1 MPMTDSE
8 LVSAILQGQTTQF
21 EKLVDRYLPMVR
33 GLCASRFRD
42 PATVDDLTQEALI
55 AGYRNL
61 NRLRNP
67 ARFAPWLARIARNAC
82 VEHLRSTSRR
92 TAAID
97 RAAAEADAT
106 PATPDEI
113 AKRKELYTW
122 VHRAIGTLPDKTR
135 EVMVL
140 HYMEG
145 LSTVEIAAQTGI
157 RETAVRKRLQYGRQ
171 LVGDVLWRELEPRR
185 AMAHPENENAKRR
198 VLKALPLTAAPW
210 LAHGDKA
217 AAAAGILGLL
227 GSSALL
233 KIGLTACIA
242 VLGLFAV
249 YRLTTPSGPSPGNTV
264 SPSTAVAG
272 GSLEV
277 NSATTPESVS
287 STQTDAPASSQ
298 ALGPSGALTVQVHFK
313 YTQPAPVER
322 TDSGAAVRADPYQQ
336 PGDSGMP
343 VAGAFV
349 RVMPLVFDS
358 EGLLRTLERAGI
370 EPGMRGRV
378 AQCVR
383 SIFESRMAMFEAMSQ
398 EAARARM
405 AQSVANASLTQAEFE
420 QAMSKL
426 QAVLM
431 ENAGGGMEQFFK
443 PGPPSEWRDAPV
455 DATGRARFTQLP
467 AGHYFAV
474 ARDPQIAQDW
484 PEDMGSGLRALDKP
498 GMALSEA
505 GVSEG
510 ADQVVTILLDDAR
523 SGLRGTVADA
533 ITGQPIPEA
542 RVTVASNESPGLE
555 DGTPSLHDG
564 GYWVLPTRVGYG
576 TLHVRVEADNY
587 LPAEFKQERV
597 MGQASE
603 PRVVTLTPKAMI
615 CGKVTSFDGKPAA
628 GVEIIR
634 WTGDSG
640 QGATRTSEDGT
651 YCLGHDGGPTVLSAS
666 IGPLSTERVTL
677 DLAPD
682 EAGAADFVLPPAGAI
697 AIRVA
702 TSSGERVAILDEVN
716 LFDSETGR
724 REYQFD
730 SLTSE
735 SGEYLFQHIQ
745 PGTYTIDAMVKD
757 LEALVIDAVTVAAGQ
772 TAGPLYARLNPAHVD
787 LTARVQASDGT
798 PRPLYYFWLN
808 RLIALQTNPDDDV
821 TYMQDMIGNV
831 RTNGDGEYAF
841 SGLVPGLY
849 EVQIMGGKVRVQVPH
864 AGVLEVQE
872 EPQQEG
878 SSSPV
883 LQLGVAPY
891 RLVNGERVPVHEGQ
905 SENYFI
911 PVALPGVDDM
921 TPYVWNGGLI
931 TEPGTYCAIYIK
943 PNETVALKRVEITS
957 SDFERYANKQLLVE
971 VEVGKGGGIE
981 GSVVRADGSPWPGR
995 EIRVLPLEVWDL
1007 VESGEI
1013 AATHLRGIA
1022 TTLARGVQSD
1032 DTGRFKI
1039 DLLPAGQYVV
1049 GVSEEAVA
1057 GPIEVAAGNV
1067 TGPVVIVDSDGSD

>member
-1 MPMTDSE
+1 
-8 LVSAILQGQTTQF
+8 
-21 EKLVDRYLPMVR
+21 
-33 GLCASRFRD
+33 
-42 PATVDDLTQEALI
+42 
-55 AGYRNL
+55 
-61 NRLRNP
+61 
-67 ARFAPWLARIARNAC
+67 
-82 VEHLRSTSRR
+82 
-92 TAAID
+92 
-97 RAAAEADAT
+97 
-106 PATPDEI
+106 
-113 AKRKELYTW
+113 
-122 VHRAIGTLPDKTR
+122 
-135 EVMVL
+135 
-140 HYMEG
+140 
-145 LSTVEIAAQTGI
+145 
-157 RETAVRKRLQYGRQ
+157 
-171 LVGDVLWRELEPRR
+171 
-185 AMAHPENENAKRR
+185 
-198 VLKALPLTAAPW
+198 
-210 LAHGDKA
+210 
-217 AAAAGILGLL
+217 
-227 GSSALL
+227 
-233 KIGLTACIA
+233 
-242 VLGLFAV
+242 
-249 YRLTTPSGPSPGNTV
+249 
-264 SPSTAVAG
+264 
-272 GSLEV
+272 
-277 NSATTPESVS
+277 
-287 STQTDAPASSQ
+287 
-298 ALGPSGALTVQVHFK
+298 
-313 YTQPAPVER
+313 
-322 TDSGAAVRADPYQQ
+322 
-336 PGDSGMP
+336 
-343 VAGAFV
+343 
-349 RVMPLVFDS
+349 
-358 EGLLRTLERAGI
+358 
-370 EPGMRGRV
+370 
-378 AQCVR
+378 
-383 SIFESRMAMFEAMSQ
+383 
-398 EAARARM
+398 
-405 AQSVANASLTQAEFE
+405 
-420 QAMSKL
+420 SKL

-587 LPAEFKQERV
+587 LPAEFRQERV

-628 GVEIIR
+628 GVGIIR

-735 SGEYLFQHIQ
+735 SGEYLFEHIQ
-745 PGTYTIDAMVKD
+745 PGTYTMDAMVKD
-757 LEALVIDAVTVAAGQ
+757 LEALVIDTVAVVAGQ
-772 TAGPLYARLNPAHVD
+772 TAGPLYARLNPAGVD
-787 LTARVQASDGT
+787 LTVRVLASDGT
-798 PRPLYYFWLN
+798 PRSLYFFSLN
-808 RLIALQTNPDDDV
+808 RLIALQTNPDDD
-821 TYMQDMIGNV
+821 TNYMQDMIGNV
-831 RTNGDGEYAF
+831 RTNADGEYAF
-841 SGLVPGLY
+841 TGLVPGLY
-849 EVQIMGGKVRVQVPH
+849 EVQIMGGKARVQVPH
-864 AGVLEVQE
+864 AGVLEVRE

-931 TEPGTYCAIYIK
+931 TEPGAYCVVYIK
-943 PNETVALKRVEITS
+943 QGETAAIKHVEITS
-957 SDFERYANKQLLVE
+957 SDFERYANKQLLIE

-981 GSVVRADGSPWPGR
+981 GTVVHADGSPWPGR
-995 EIRVLPLEVWDL
+995 EIKVLPLEVWDL

-1013 AATHLRGIA
+1013 AATHLRNIA
-1022 TTLARGVQSD
+1022 TKLARGVQSD
-1032 DTGRFKI
+1032 DAGRFKL
-1039 DLLPAGQYVV
+1039 DLLPAGKYAV

-1057 GPIEVAAGNV
+1057 GPIEVAAGQV